1 MKIELIESGYFL
13 ADGGA
18 MFGAIPKAAWKRRYP
33 CNDENQC
40 RLTMRCVLVR
50 TGCGRVIL
58 IDTGAGNKQLK
69 ALSYY
74 KFSELIDLEEALLSK
89 GVTADMVTDVVLSH
103 LHFDHCGYAT
113 VKDSPSHSARPAFP
127 NATYWVGETQWNNF
141 IHPTPLEADAYFPE
155 NLLPVQ
161 ESGKLSLV
169 SEDTDLCQEVSLRLY
184 NGHTPGQL
192 AVYMNHPSGTVVFA
206 GDVIPLAASVSAEW
220 ISAYDTYPV
229 ISYHEKVRMLEEA
242 VLKQQ
247 ILIYCHDAYT
257 ACSTIKKINNFYK
270 VDKKT
275 ALQKGEFPQCL

>member
-18 MFGAIPKAAWKRRYP
+18 MFGAIPKVAWKRRYP
-33 CNDENQC
+33 CNDDNQC

-50 TGCGRVIL
+50 TGCGRAIL

-74 KFSELIDLEEALLSK
+74 KFSELIDLEEALLKK

-155 NLLPVQ
+155 NLLPVE

-242 VLKQQ
+242 VQQKQ

-270 VDKKT
+270 VDKKI
-275 ALQKGEFPQCL
+275 ALQDGELPKCQ